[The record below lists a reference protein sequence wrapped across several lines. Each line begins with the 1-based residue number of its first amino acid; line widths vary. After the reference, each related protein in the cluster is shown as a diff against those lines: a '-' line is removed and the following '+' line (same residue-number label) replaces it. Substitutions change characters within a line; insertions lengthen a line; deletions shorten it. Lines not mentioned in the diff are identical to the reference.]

1 MYKRVLWFTCFLL
14 LGALVNAGVAA
25 WDPNTDP
32 ALIGW
37 WRCEEGQGSTVADS
51 SPNQNNGTFVEGDPA
66 WTTGFYGKGYAIK
79 LAYPTLV
86 EVPPMGLTLTQATMA
101 GWVLPNGTQ
110 SDWASFIMHRGPGPA
125 HGFNMLGSRQ
135 LAYHWNDDAASWN
148 YRGTAYYA
156 ADEWT
161 HCAVT
166 IEPTKATFY
175 VNGVSA
181 SVNAIP
187 HAAATWD
194 GPVWL
199 GGDRTYTDG
208 TRHLNGALDDVM
220 FFSRALTAAEI
231 KSLVPPQLKARKPT
245 PADGTLGVTMPLLQ
259 WTKGDTALF
268 HDVYFGTSPD
278 LTAADLKA
286 THQPFAMYYHVA
298 GITPG
303 VTYYWRVDG
312 IEPTGQ
318 IYTGDVWSFTVM
330 PLTAYLPQP
339 ADEAANVTLSPTLSW
354 TAGQSALGHHVY
366 FGTDRNAVQEGAAG
380 TDKGALAVTETSYKV
395 AEALKPDTTYYWR
408 VDETGAGGKIETGE
422 VWSFTTVLAGPVGAI
437 RQWWSNIGAGTT
449 VADLTGNP
457 NFPDNPTGTEFIPS
471 LEGPVGWADNYGT
484 RLYGWLYPPQ
494 SGDYIFWVAGDDGC
508 ELRLSTDADQANK
521 KLIATVAT
529 WTNSRE
535 WTKEVNQRSSPV
547 TLEAGQRYYIEALQK
562 EGGGGDSIA
571 VAWQGPGISQQV
583 ISAGGVGPTPLLPV
597 RAYSPLPPDGAVDTV
612 QTITLSWDAGE
623 KAQQHEVYFGDDAN
637 AVAAADSASDLYKG
651 RQAGTSYN
659 AGALEWGKTYYWR
672 IDEINEGDAES
683 PWVGRVWS
691 FTTAN
696 FIPVDD
702 FESYNDDPDMGTRIY
717 ETWLDGQTN
726 TTTSTVGNWDPP
738 FAEQTIVHGGEQS
751 MPMDYNNI
759 HSPFYAEA
767 EREFAPVQN
776 WTAGGVTDLSLWFR
790 GNPAKFVETEPGKY
804 SITSNSGDVWDAAD
818 NFRFVY
824 KKLNGDGAIVAKVN
838 SLANTTSNWAKAGV
852 MIRESLDP
860 ASSYAFMFPTP
871 DGRRAFQNRPN
882 TGGTALSAHSG
893 TQAVTFPVWVKVE
906 RKGSQFTAY
915 YSQDGKTWVEQP
927 DNENTGADASMN
939 PQVISMT
946 GSVYIGMAVTSN
958 NAAAGACIAE
968 FSDVTTAGSVS
979 GPWTVASVGPNPGN
993 DAGKLYVVVQDSAN
1007 KTAVVVHP
1015 DPAATNVAEWT
1026 EWKIPLSDL
1035 AGVNLAKVKKLF
1047 IGVGDRANPAADG
1060 GGRIYIDDVRVMKP

>member
-259 WTKGDTALF
+259 WTEGDTALF

-286 THQPFAMYYHVA
+286 THQPFAMFYYTA
-298 GITPG
+298 GLTPG
-303 VTYYWRVDG
+303 AKYYWRVD
-312 IEPTGQ
+312 EVEATGTV
-318 IYTGDVWSFTVM
+318 YTGDVWSFTVM

-354 TAGQSALGHHVY
+354 TAGQSASGHHVY
-366 FGTDRNAVQEGAAG
+366 FGTDRNAV
-380 TDKGALAVTETSYKV
+380 
-395 AEALKPDTTYYWR
+395 R
-408 VDETGAGGKIETGE
+408 
-422 VWSFTTVLAGPVGAI
+422 
-437 RQWWSNIGAGTT
+437 
-449 VADLTGNP
+449 
-457 NFPDNPTGTEFIPS
+457 
-471 LEGPVGWADNYGT
+471 
-484 RLYGWLYPPQ
+484 
-494 SGDYIFWVAGDDGC
+494 
-508 ELRLSTDADQANK
+508 
-521 KLIATVAT
+521 
-529 WTNSRE
+529 RE
-535 WTKEVNQRSSPV
+535 RPERTKAR
-547 TLEAGQRYYIEALQK
+547 
-562 EGGGGDSIA
+562 
-571 VAWQGPGISQQV
+571 
-583 ISAGGVGPTPLLPV
+583 
-597 RAYSPLPPDGAVDTV
+597 
-612 QTITLSWDAGE
+612 
-623 KAQQHEVYFGDDAN
+623 
-637 AVAAADSASDLYKG
+637 
-651 RQAGTSYN
+651 
-659 AGALEWGKTYYWR
+659 
-672 IDEINEGDAES
+672 
-683 PWVGRVWS
+683 
-691 FTTAN
+691 
-696 FIPVDD
+696 
-702 FESYNDDPDMGTRIY
+702 
-717 ETWLDGQTN
+717 
-726 TTTSTVGNWDPP
+726 
-738 FAEQTIVHGGEQS
+738 
-751 MPMDYNNI
+751 
-759 HSPFYAEA
+759 
-767 EREFAPVQN
+767 
-776 WTAGGVTDLSLWFR
+776 
-790 GNPAKFVETEPGKY
+790 
-804 SITSNSGDVWDAAD
+804 
-818 NFRFVY
+818 
-824 KKLNGDGAIVAKVN
+824 
-838 SLANTTSNWAKAGV
+838 
-852 MIRESLDP
+852 
-860 ASSYAFMFPTP
+860 
-871 DGRRAFQNRPN
+871 
-882 TGGTALSAHSG
+882 
-893 TQAVTFPVWVKVE
+893 
-906 RKGSQFTAY
+906 
-915 YSQDGKTWVEQP
+915 
-927 DNENTGADASMN
+927 
-939 PQVISMT
+939 
-946 GSVYIGMAVTSN
+946 
-958 NAAAGACIAE
+958 
-968 FSDVTTAGSVS
+968 
-979 GPWTVASVGPNPGN
+979 
-993 DAGKLYVVVQDSAN
+993 
-1007 KTAVVVHP
+1007 
-1015 DPAATNVAEWT
+1015 
-1026 EWKIPLSDL
+1026 
-1035 AGVNLAKVKKLF
+1035 
-1047 IGVGDRANPAADG
+1047 
-1060 GGRIYIDDVRVMKP
+1060 